1 MFYNTDLQ
9 KNIFENNQRLNS
21 QVLIIQTE
29 LQYIP
34 WSDIGI

>member
-9 KNIFENNQRLNS
+9 KNIFENNQRFNS

-34 WSDIGI
+34 